1 MNEAGQGGWLDE
13 FLRPLAKR
21 RRRPTKRRRVRL
33 ELERLEDRLAPA
45 TTINI
50 LHAAFGAGS
59 LDNILAS
66 IKHGTISPS
75 DGGNV
80 PGTLSDGALAQ
91 VGSVFGLNITAQ
103 NSITFNDLQG
113 PLHVTSNPVA
123 FIANKG
129 DITFANPSNTFT
141 LDGLGGGSFFFK
153 ASGNLAL
160 GNLNAATFDSI
171 NLQAGGSLSVG
182 ALTAV
187 NGFISVAAGG
197 AVALNGAVT
206 AGTQSGSLFQLTAGG
221 PVVQAAPIQ
230 ASQLTLDGS
239 ASFTLTNAGNAV
251 GVLADAAVNDGFTGG
266 AVDFVDSTA
275 LTLGVASDVNIGVV
289 TSSAPISI
297 VAGGPL
303 TVDYNVSAGAAPV
316 NLAVNAPGQT
326 LVLDPNPMAT
336 PAISGA
342 SVTLIAD
349 VMSLSAG
356 PINAGAV
363 LLQPFTPSLGIDLG
377 AGSNGLV
384 LSQADLNTITA
395 GALSIGGAGFAGD
408 ITIDGLVSDSS
419 AGWNT
424 LVLVTG
430 GHIDETAGAG
440 FLQVEN
446 LALVAGEGIG
456 DDGPLLTIA
465 SNLAFDNASGA
476 VDIENTGALTVTDV
490 DGLAASSNGGPTT
503 LAADSPITFAE
514 DVVSA
519 GTLTAATGES
529 SSGNDS
535 PEDDITVLSG
545 VTVESTGGDVVLQ
558 AADSVVLPAGS
569 LVQSD
574 TGAVD
579 IAVGVNDADQ
589 DGVLQIQGDIVA
601 PNGVNLSPVP
611 SDLKL
616 ALSGLATPGALP
628 TTLSG
633 SFTDAATAE
642 PHTVVIAWGDNSPN
656 TVLTLAAGVD
666 TFSSS
671 HVYAAQGNFAATVQ
685 VVNASLG
692 SASGGIIVPVLPATF
707 GPIVAV
713 DAQPGQTVT
722 ASVVDPDTGAVTSI
736 TLVRAPGP
744 GTGGELL
751 AAQLLNAF
759 FPPSPGT
766 VEILAAFDFREF
778 NLNAADQAFV
788 SVTFPAIVPPGT
800 IPIVQYLDPETGQLE
815 FFNPANPPGYLTI
828 TIGANS
834 VTVTLILDNTTIP
847 KLTELTGT
855 EFTVSA
861 AVPATA
867 ATATVS
873 QSLASSD
880 TATTAPGREAVF
892 QSTSQLTF
900 GLAASQAV
908 QISSTLVTTDAATS
922 GGDAGT
928 PDDPGAAAARAAW
941 AQFVADEFAD
951 DPQTVWQYGGDDA
964 IRLWLVR
971 HPRGVAAPP
980 PVRPAPDPTPPPQP
994 AQPHEEARLQAFEF
1008 FLLEAVDAAPGSPQ
1022 AGRPVVAPPAAATK
1036 DGRRLRAQP
1045 GATTPLAT
1053 PYVLGAALG
1062 GLLLAKPER
1071 KRKLKVEGPPE
1082 GWRR

>member
-1 MNEAGQGGWLDE
+1 MC
-13 FLRPLAKR
+13 R
-21 RRRPTKRRRVRL
+21 
-33 ELERLEDRLAPA
+33 ERCRTA
-45 TTINI
+45 
-50 LHAAFGAGS
+50 
-59 LDNILAS
+59 
-66 IKHGTISPS
+66 
-75 DGGNV
+75 
-80 PGTLSDGALAQ
+80 ALAQ

-171 NLQAGGSLSVG
+171 NLQAGGALSVG
-182 ALTAV
+182 RSPRSTAS
-187 NGFISVAAGG
+187 FRFRPGG

-206 AGTQSGSLFQLTAGG
+206 AGAQSGSIFELTGGG

-230 ASQLTLDGS
+230 ADQLILGGNGS
-239 ASFTLTNAGNAV
+239 FLLTDPGNAV
-251 GVLADAAVNDGFTGG
+251 NTLAGSAGG
-266 AVDFVDSTA
+266 GIGFVDSTA
-275 LTLGVASDVNIGVV
+275 LALGIAGDTKMGLTTLN
-289 TSSAPISI
+289 APIYV
-297 VAGGPL
+297 VADGPL

-316 NLAVNAPGQT
+316 DLTVNAPGQE
-326 LVLDPNPMAT
+326 LMLDSKPGTA
-336 PAISGA
+336 PAISGTA
-342 SVTLIAD
+342 MTLTAD

-356 PINAGAV
+356 LINAGGGPVA
-363 LLQPFTPSLGIDLG
+363 LQTLTPSLGIDLG
-377 AGSNGLV
+377 GGSGGLV

-395 GALSIGGAGFAGD
+395 GALSIGDGFAGD
-408 ITIDGLVSDSS
+408 ITMDGPISDSS

-424 LVLVTG
+424 LVLLTG
-430 GHIDETAGAG
+430 GHINETAGAG

-446 LALVAGEGIG
+446 LALAAGAGIG
-456 DDGPLLTIA
+456 DAEPLLISA
-465 SNLAFDNASGA
+465 AILAFDNASGV
-476 VDIENTGALTVTDV
+476 VDVENAGGLNLTAV
-490 DGLAASSNGGPTT
+490 DGLGASSNGGPTT
-503 LAADSPITFAE
+503 LAAAGPLNVEADIISGGPTTLAAAGPLTVE
-514 DVVSA
+514 ADVTSG
-519 GTLTAATGES
+519 GTLTVATAEA
-529 SSGNDS
+529 SGADS
-535 PEDDITVLSG
+535 PEEDITVLSG
-545 VTVESTGGDVVLQ
+545 VAIESTGGDVALE
-558 AADSVVLPAGS
+558 AADSVVLDANS
-569 LVQSD
+569 VVKSD

-589 DGVLQIQGDIVA
+589 DGVFQLQGQIVA

-611 SDLKL
+611 SNLKL

-633 SFTDAATAE
+633 SFTDAGAAG
-642 PHTVVIAWGDNSPN
+642 PHTVVIAWGDNSPD
-656 TVLTLAAGVD
+656 TILTLAAGVD

-671 HVYAAQGNFAATVQ
+671 HVFAAQGNFAATVQ

-692 SASGGIIVPVLPATF
+692 SASGGITVPVLPARF

-722 ASVVDPDTGAVTSI
+722 ATVADPAAGTVTTI
-736 TLVRAPGP
+736 TLVRTTGP

-778 NLNAADQAFV
+778 NLSAADRAFI
-788 SVTFPAIVPPGT
+788 SVTFPSIVPPGT
-800 IPIVQYLDPETGQLE
+800 TPIVQYLDPETGQLE

-828 TIGANS
+828 TVGADT
-834 VTVTLILDNTTIP
+834 VTVTLILDNTTMP

-880 TATTAPGREAVF
+880 TAAMAPSREAAF

-900 GLAASQAV
+900 GLAASQSV
-908 QISSTLVTTDAATS
+908 QISSTVLTQDAATS

-971 HPRGVAAPP
+971 HPRGVAAPRPFGRRRTPLRRRSRRRPHRGSAP
-980 PVRPAPDPTPPPQP
+980 PGVRVPSPRSAGRGAGAARRRLDDGPGRRGEGASASTRRPCGDSPA
-994 AQPHEEARLQAFEF
+994 
-1008 FLLEAVDAAPGSPQ
+1008 AVCVGGG
-1022 AGRPVVAPPAAATK
+1022 AGRPHSRKTGEEK
-1036 DGRRLRAQP
+1036 KTEGRRPTR
-1045 GATTPLAT
+1045 GLAT
-1053 PYVLGAALG
+1053 VGERRGARTG
-1062 GLLLAKPER
+1062 TPQ
-1071 KRKLKVEGPPE
+1071 
-1082 GWRR
+1082 